1 MQFYIVASQQ
11 EVCTRWLKQTEN
23 SAVTSLS
30 AADLFACK
38 SLSSGIGLVHISAL
52 LMQQWQALCSCY
64 PEVYW
69 VAFSDMPNDNEG
81 MALLQA
87 GFRGYANTFM
97 TASLFAELVAV
108 VERGDIWAGP
118 SITQRLLKQYLAV
131 GSSRAP
137 AQSAVSAYDL
147 TERESEVLHR
157 VGEGASNKEIARELG
172 ITERTI
178 KAHVTSILRKTGS
191 KDRVALI
198 LKLNGQTA

>member
-11 EVCTRWLKQTEN
+11 EVLTRWLKQTEN
-23 SAVTSLS
+23 SKVATVTFD
-30 AADLFACK
+30 DLATLK
-38 SLSSGIGLVHISAL
+38 TLPSSIGLVHISAL
-52 LMQQWQALCSCY
+52 SAQQQQAVCSVCTDV
-64 PEVYW
+64 PW
-69 VAFSDMPNDNEG
+69 IAFSDMPNDNEG

-87 GFRGYANTFM
+87 GFRGYANTYM
-97 TASLFAELVAV
+97 TASLFAELIAV

-118 SITQRLLKQYLAV
+118 SIMQRLLKQFLS
-131 GSSRAP
+131 GIPAP
-137 AQSAVSAYDL
+137 TPVVEFSAYEL

-157 VGEGASNKEIARELG
+157 VTAGASNKEIARELG

>member
-11 EVCTRWLKQTEN
+11 EVLTRWLTQIEN
-23 SAVTSLS
+23 NKVTIVTFDKL
-30 AADLFACK
+30 AALRA
-38 SLSSGIGLVHISAL
+38 LPSSIGLVHISAL
-52 LMQQWQALCSCY
+52 TALQQQTVCSLCADVS
-64 PEVYW
+64 W
-69 VAFSDMPNDNEG
+69 IAFSDVPNDSEG

-87 GFRGYANTFM
+87 GFRGYANTYM
-97 TASLFAELVAV
+97 TASLFAELIAV

-118 SITQRLLKQYLAV
+118 SIMQRLLKQFLLRIPVPTPLAEF
-131 GSSRAP
+131 
-137 AQSAVSAYDL
+137 SAYEL

-157 VGEGASNKEIARELG
+157 VTEGASNKEIARELG

-198 LKLNGQTA
+198 LKLNGQIA